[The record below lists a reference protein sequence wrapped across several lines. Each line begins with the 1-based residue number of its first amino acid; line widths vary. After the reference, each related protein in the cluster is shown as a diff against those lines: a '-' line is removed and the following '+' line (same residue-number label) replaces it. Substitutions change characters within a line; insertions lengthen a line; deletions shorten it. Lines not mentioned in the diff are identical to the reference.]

1 MDVFLCCIIS
11 LKFGSYSLSCFKKF
25 WSAPANSVR
34 SKIDFVPDIFMYFSF
49 ICIFLTFLTFLLHFI
64 SGELEET
71 AAELEMCR
79 RKLATLRSQ
88 KESAAMAP
96 PTPGAT
102 LPGVKIEGGDRGTG
116 GEKTSR
122 ESRELEAALEEA
134 KVFQVATSYHVVC
147 ILVGT
152 KRIVLHMG
160 GTSHLCSF
168 FEGPISTN
176 NILVQGIVDI

>member
-11 LKFGSYSLSCFKKF
+11 LKFGSLLIVEEVLECTCTFSEVKHCLYGRYSY
-25 WSAPANSVR
+25 V
-34 SKIDFVPDIFMYFSF
+34 ISF
-49 ICIFLTFLTFLLHFI
+49 ICTFLTFLLHFI
-64 SGELEET
+64 AGELEET
-71 AAELEMCR
+71 AAELEICR

-102 LPGVKIEGGDRGTG
+102 LPGVKIEGGDRGIG

-134 KVFQVATSYHVVC
+134 KVLQVATSYGVDC
-147 ILVGT
+147 ILVGNT
-152 KRIVLHMG
+152 RIVLHIG
-160 GTSHLCSF
+160 GL
-168 FEGPISTN
+168 PICVPS
-176 NILVQGIVDI
+176 